1 MSDFH
6 QNGVI
11 STLHNLSNRTLS
23 EIENEL
29 KEYSKQLPI
38 ELILPSLY
46 SELSGPALI
55 KIVSCLSE
63 VKYLN
68 HITIGLDRA
77 NKSEFKKAKT
87 FFSKLKQPHSV
98 IWNDSPKMKQL
109 DNDFKKLG
117 IAPDQPG
124 KGKNVWY
131 CMGYT
136 YSRNEAKAIAL
147 HDCDIITYT
156 RELLARLVYPVA
168 NPNFNYEFCKGYYP
182 RVRDNALSGRVTR
195 LLVTPL
201 LKTFKKV
208 LGHRDYIEFIDV
220 FRYPLAGEFSFKSRL
235 LKEIRIPCD
244 WGLEIGLLSEMQRN
258 QAYNRICQVDIADTY
273 DHKHQAL
280 SENDTT
286 QGLSK
291 MSIDITKTLIRKL
304 AAQGDT
310 FTYNTL
316 RTIKATYYRTALD
329 LLEIYHND
337 AKINGLELN
346 INEEEI
352 AIELFSNNI
361 IIAGQEFL
369 DNPNQ
374 NPLITNWNRV
384 ETAMPDIRNRFLEI
398 VESDSKI

>member
-11 STLHNLSNRTLS
+11 STLHNLSNRTLN

-29 KEYSKQLPI
+29 REYSKQLPI

-46 SELSGPALI
+46 SELSGPALK

-182 RVRDNALSGRVTR
+182 RIRDNALSGRVTR

-273 DHKHQAL
+273 DHKHQSL
-280 SENDTT
+280 SENDITK
-286 QGLSK
+286 GLSK

-384 ETAMPDIRNRFLEI
+384 ETAMPDIRNRFLDI